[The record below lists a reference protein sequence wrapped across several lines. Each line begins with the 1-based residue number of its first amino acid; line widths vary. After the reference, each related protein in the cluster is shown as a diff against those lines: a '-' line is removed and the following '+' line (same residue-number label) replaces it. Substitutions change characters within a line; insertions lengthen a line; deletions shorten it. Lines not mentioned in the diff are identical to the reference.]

1 MRAGVRVRVRAGV
14 SVSVRLRFRQRARV
28 NAAVPR
34 ALGLTN
40 LLTHS
45 LSLTS
50 LLAHHAEARHR
61 IHLEQGGSPPGH
73 GRRAL

>member
-1 MRAGVRVRVRAGV
+1 MRAGV
-14 SVSVRLRFRQRARV
+14 SVRVRLRFRQRARV

-45 LSLTS
+45 LTS

-61 IHLEQGGSPPGH
+61 VHLEQGGPPPGH